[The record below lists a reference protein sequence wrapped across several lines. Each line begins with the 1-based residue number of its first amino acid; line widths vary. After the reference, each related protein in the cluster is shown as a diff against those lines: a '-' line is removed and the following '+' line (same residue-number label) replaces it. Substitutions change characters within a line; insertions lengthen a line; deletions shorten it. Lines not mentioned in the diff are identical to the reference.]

1 MNKKDMLKIRVSGE
15 IDHHTAQGIKQN
27 ITSIIEK
34 SNKKDVLMDFTKVTF
49 MDSAGIG
56 MILGRYKQVCA
67 RGGKLYVTGVSSQ
80 VERVFK
86 VAGLYQ
92 VIGKVD

>member
-1 MNKKDMLKIRVSGE
+1 MEKKDMLIIRVSGE
-15 IDHHTAQGIKQN
+15 IDHHTAE
-27 ITSIIEK
+27 SIRKSMTKSIEK
-34 SNKKDVLMDFTKVTF
+34 SDKIHVLMDFSQVSF
-49 MDSAGIG
+49 MDSAGVG
-56 MILGRYKQVCA
+56 MILGRYKQVSA
-67 RGGKLYVTGVSSQ
+67 KGGNLYVQGVSAQ

>member
-1 MNKKDMLKIRVSGE
+1 MNKKDMLKIAVNGE
-15 IDHHTAQGIKQN
+15 IDHHTAQGIKN
-27 ITSIIEK
+27 NMTKLIEK
-34 SNKKDVLMDFTKVTF
+34 SDKTDVLMDFSKVTF

-56 MILGRYKQVCA
+56 MILGRYKQVNA
-67 RGGKLYVTGVSSQ
+67 RGGKLYVTGVSPQ